1 MAADVAIVRPDQPL
15 RFALP
20 LIAAAGAVL
29 AALGLHTVAG
39 AGAPE
44 MLRAAAVGGVGLG
57 AVLGCAF
64 RAGRAVDERSSWS
77 LLAAAVATE
86 LASRWLWWSE
96 GPIRA
101 VAAHVGPWLHVV
113 AAALA
118 AAAVLRMRARNA
130 DRAAARRTAV
140 DGAIV
145 LVAGILIVSRLVFTD
160 VDGTA
165 ATTAALRFAA
175 IATAADVVLG
185 TLALIVLSC
194 ARNPGGAGMRTLL
207 PLTAGLVAVAAGDAG
222 AASLALGASGP
233 ALQADLLVAGGL
245 LLVLLASLG
254 SSVDDQGAMPRRE
267 RIAVCAALAPV
278 VVAALAV
285 VGYALVAH
293 SMPMLLATW
302 IVTLAALLLVRL
314 IVALLDNLVL
324 SRTLEAQVAERTLEL
339 VTREQWFRSLVQHS
353 SDVVCVIDATGIIR
367 YQSPA
372 AERLF
377 GHDPTGTLG
386 AALLTLVPADDA
398 GRLNA
403 ALAQAI
409 GMPGASFVLDLPL
422 HHGDGSWRETE
433 TVVTSLLD
441 VPDVRGIVLN
451 IRDVT
456 ERKQLQER
464 LEHQAFHDTLT
475 GLANRALFQR
485 ELAALV
491 TARPGTVAVLFCD
504 LDGFKA
510 VNDSQGH
517 DVGDALLRIVAER
530 LRACVRPGDLVARFG
545 GDEFAIL
552 VRDDDA
558 LVAGRHV
565 AARIEE
571 ALSTPFALD
580 GRQAR
585 VGVSIGIAA
594 VGPGA
599 DSVDVVLRNADLAMY
614 RAKSDHG
621 KSVAVFE
628 PAMHDAL
635 LARLELE
642 DALRAAL
649 GNGQLSLHYQPTVEL
664 ETGMAIGVEA
674 LMRWYR
680 PGRGVVSPQEF
691 ITIAEDNGFIDAMG
705 QWALFEAC
713 RQGAAWQEYA
723 LPGKVFSVG
732 VNISARQ
739 VAPALVDL
747 VAAALGESSL
757 PASALLLE
765 MTESV
770 LLGRTEEAIAVLRAL
785 KRLGVRIAIDDF
797 GTGFS
802 SLSYLSRF
810 PVDVL
815 KIDKNF
821 IEAVDEGGEKAGLA
835 RTIVD
840 LGRTLR
846 LATIAEGIERH
857 AQVHALRAMG
867 CAFGQGYLFGRA
879 MPATGVSD
887 LLQVGPTVLDTLPR
901 TGPPA
906 GPVSELPV
914 PEPRRGGDVA
924 VGRRA

>member
-1 MAADVAIVRPDQPL
+1 VRPDSAT
-15 RFALP
+15 RFGLPVSGLACAVAAVVLLHADGVSGIAALTRSA
-20 LIAAAGAVL
+20 LVLAAGIAAALSCAWRARHSLEERTAWWLFALAVVLEL
-29 AALGLHTVAG
+29 AGRWDWWTHD
-39 AGAPE
+39 
-44 MLRAAAVGGVGLG
+44 AAAVPHQASALHVG
-57 AVLGCAF
+57 
-64 RAGRAVDERSSWS
+64 
-77 LLAAAVATE
+77 AAVIAGT
-86 LASRWLWWSE
+86 
-96 GPIRA
+96 
-101 VAAHVGPWLHVV
+101 
-113 AAALA
+113 AALR
-118 AAAVLRMRARNA
+118 LRAPSPGK
-130 DRAAARRTAV
+130 AAARRTV
-140 DGAIV
+140 LDGAIV
-145 LVAGILIVSRLVFTD
+145 LVAALLIGSKAVFAS
-160 VDGTA
+160 GGGA
-165 ATTAALRFAA
+165 SLSQPLLRFASV
-175 IATAADVVLG
+175 ATSTDIVLAA
-185 TLALIVLSC
+185 LALVVLSC
-194 ARNPGGAGMRTLL
+194 ARYPGGAALRTLL
-207 PLTAGLVAVAAGDAG
+207 SLTGGLVAVAAGDAAVASGVVSG
-222 AASLALGASGP
+222 AASPYGDLGIAAGLLMVLLGAVNTDIDGHS
-233 ALQADLLVAGGL
+233 
-245 LLVLLASLG
+245 
-254 SSVDDQGAMPRRE
+254 AMPRRE
-267 RIAVCAALAPV
+267 RIAVCAAVAPV

-285 VGYALVAH
+285 VGYELVAGGL
-293 SMPMLLATW
+293 PKMLAMWIMALAG
-302 IVTLAALLLVRL
+302 LLLLRL

-324 SRTLEAQVAERTLEL
+324 SRTLESRVDERTLEL

-353 SDVVCVIDATGIIR
+353 SDVVCVIDATGVIR

-372 AERLF
+372 AERLL
-377 GHDPTGTLG
+377 GHDPTGTIG
-386 AALLTLVPADDA
+386 AALLSLVPSADT

-409 GMPGASFVLDLPL
+409 GMSGASFVLDLPVR
-422 HHGDGSWRETE
+422 HGDGSWRETE

-464 LEHQAFHDTLT
+464 LEHQAYHDALT

-485 ELAALV
+485 ELAHHV
-491 TARPGTVAVLFCD
+491 TARPGSVAVLFCD

-517 DVGDALLRIVAER
+517 DVGDALLRIVADR
-530 LRACVRPGDLVARFG
+530 LRSCVRPGDLVARFG

-552 VRDDDA
+552 VTDDDA
-558 LVAGRHV
+558 LLAARQV
-565 AARIEE
+565 AARVDH
-571 ALSTPFALD
+571 ALCTPFALD

-599 DSVDVVLRNADLAMY
+599 DSVDVLLRNADLAMY
-614 RAKSDHG
+614 RAKADQSQ
-621 KSVAVFE
+621 SVAVFE
-628 PAMHDAL
+628 TAMHDAL

-642 DALRAAL
+642 DALRTAL
-649 GNGQLSLHYQPTVEL
+649 GNGQLTLHYQPTVEL
-664 ETGMAIGVEA
+664 NTGMAVGVEA

-680 PGRGVVSPQEF
+680 PGRGIVSPQEF
-691 ITIAEDNGFIDAMG
+691 ISLAEDNGFIEAMG

-713 RQGAAWQEYA
+713 RQGAAWQQYA
-723 LPGKVFSVG
+723 PAAKVFSIG

-739 VAPALVDL
+739 VCPGLVDV
-747 VAAALGESSL
+747 VAAALAESGL

-770 LLGRTEEAIAVLRAL
+770 LMGRTDEAVGVLRAL

-821 IEAVDEGGEKAGLA
+821 IEEVEQGGEKTGLA

-846 LATIAEGIERH
+846 LATVAEGIERH

-867 CAFGQGYLFGRA
+867 CAYGQGYLFGRA
-879 MPATGVSD
+879 MPAEGIND
-887 LLQVGPTVLDTLPR
+887 LLQVGPTVLVPAPR
-901 TGPPA
+901 PATTA
-906 GPVSELPV
+906 GPVDELPV
-914 PEPRRGGDVA
+914 PVPRRVERA
-924 VGRRA
+924 VGA

>member
-1 MAADVAIVRPDQPL
+1 VLDAAIMLVAGLLIASKVVFSAASGATHAAVVL
-15 RFALP
+15 RFTS
-20 LIAAAGAVL
+20 IATATDIVL
-29 AALGLHTVAG
+29 AA
-39 AGAPE
+39 
-44 MLRAAAVGGVGLG
+44 
-57 AVLGCAF
+57 
-64 RAGRAVDERSSWS
+64 
-77 LLAAAVATE
+77 
-86 LASRWLWWSE
+86 
-96 GPIRA
+96 I
-101 VAAHVGPWLHVV
+101 
-113 AAALA
+113 AL
-118 AAAVLRMRARNA
+118 V
-130 DRAAARRTAV
+130 
-140 DGAIV
+140 
-145 LVAGILIVSRLVFTD
+145 
-160 VDGTA
+160 
-165 ATTAALRFAA
+165 
-175 IATAADVVLG
+175 
-185 TLALIVLSC
+185 VLSC
-194 ARNPGGAGMRTLL
+194 ARYPGGAALRTLV
-207 PLTAGLVAVAAGDAG
+207 PLTAGLVAMAAGDATVTSG
-222 AASLALGASGP
+222 ILSGVGTAGYGDLAIAAGM
-233 ALQADLLVAGGL
+233 L
-245 LLVLLASLG
+245 LLVFG
-254 SSVDDQGAMPRRE
+254 STTTATDDHSAMPRRE
-267 RIAVCAALAPV
+267 RIAVCAAVAPV
-278 VVAALAV
+278 VLAALAV
-285 VGYALVAH
+285 VGFELVDGGL
-293 SMPMLLATW
+293 PTMLAIW
-302 IVTLAALLLVRL
+302 IMVLAALLLVRL

-324 SRTLEAQVAERTLEL
+324 SRTLESQVDERTLEL

-353 SDVVCVIDATGIIR
+353 SDMVCVIDATGVIR

-377 GHDPTGTLG
+377 GHDPTGTIG
-386 AALLTLVPADDA
+386 AALLSLVPPSDA

-409 GMPGASFVLDLPL
+409 GMPGASFVLDLPVR
-422 HHGDGSWRETE
+422 HGDGSWRETE

-464 LEHQAFHDTLT
+464 LEHQAYHDALT
-475 GLANRALFQR
+475 GLSNRALFQR
-485 ELAALV
+485 ELAEHV
-491 TARPGTVAVLFCD
+491 TALPGSVAVLFCD

-517 DVGDALLRIVAER
+517 DVGDALLRIVSER
-530 LRACVRPGDLVARFG
+530 LRGCVRPGDLVARFG

-558 LVAGRHV
+558 LA
-565 AARIEE
+565 AARQVAERVD
-571 ALSTPFALD
+571 AAMCMPFALD

-599 DSVDVVLRNADLAMY
+599 DSVDVLLRNADLAMY
-614 RAKSDHG
+614 RAKADQAT
-621 KSVAVFE
+621 SVAVFE
-628 PAMHDAL
+628 TAMHDAL

-642 DALRAAL
+642 DALRTAL
-649 GNGQLSLHYQPTVEL
+649 GNGQLTLHYQPTVEL
-664 ETGMAIGVEA
+664 NTGMAVGVEA

-680 PGRGVVSPQEF
+680 PGRGIVSPLEF
-691 ITIAEDNGFIDAMG
+691 ITLAEDSGFIDAMG

-713 RQGAAWQEYA
+713 RQGAGWQQSA
-723 LPGKVFSVG
+723 PAGRVFSIG

-739 VAPALVDL
+739 VSPALVDI
-747 VAAALGESSL
+747 VAAALAESGL
-757 PASALLLE
+757 PPSALLLE

-770 LLGRTEEAIAVLRAL
+770 LLGRTDEAVGVLRAL

-821 IEAVDEGGEKAGLA
+821 IEEVEEGGEKAGLA

-846 LATIAEGIERH
+846 LATVAEGIERH
-857 AQVHALRAMG
+857 AQVQALRAMG

-879 MPATGVSD
+879 MPATGIND
-887 LLQVGPTVLDTLPR
+887 LLQVGPTMLS
-901 TGPPA
+901 PPSRPARSA

-914 PEPRRGGDVA
+914 LAPRRPERA
-924 VGRRA
+924 VGA

>member
-1 MAADVAIVRPDQPL
+1 LRLLLPPVAVVC
-15 RFALP
+15 
-20 LIAAAGAVL
+20 AVL
-29 AALGLHTVAG
+29 AALGLHDLPGVSVVELACAVAVCA
-39 AGAPE
+39 AGV
-44 MLRAAAVGGVGLG
+44 AAAVG
-57 AVLGCAF
+57 CAW
-64 RAGRAVDERSSWS
+64 RARHCAEERAAWW
-77 LLAAAVATE
+77 LLAVATVLE
-86 LASRWLWWSE
+86 LGSRWLWWND
-96 GPIRA
+96 
-101 VAAHVGPWLHVV
+101 
-113 AAALA
+113 A
-118 AAAVLRMRARNA
+118 AAASGVRSGPALHVAASVLAATAVLRLRARTP

-140 DGAIV
+140 DSAIV
-145 LVAGILIVSRLVFTD
+145 LVAGLLVASRAVFTTISQLSVSD
-160 VDGTA
+160 A
-165 ATTAALRFAA
+165 MLRFVS
-175 IATAADVVLG
+175 IATATDIVLG
-185 TLALIVLSC
+185 ALALIVLSC
-194 ARNPGGAGMRTLL
+194 ARYPGGAGLRALL
-207 PLTAGLVAVAAGDAG
+207 PLTAGLVAIAAGDACVAS
-222 AASLALGASGP
+222 AAISGGGLGTY
-233 ALQADLLVAGGL
+233 ADMFIAGGL
-245 LLVLLASLG
+245 LLVCLG
-254 SSVDDQGAMPRRE
+254 SVGTEDDGEDAMPRRE
-267 RIAVCAALAPV
+267 RIAVCAAVAPV
-278 VVAALAV
+278 VLAALAV
-285 VGYALVAH
+285 VGYELVGGWLPTMLVVWTMALAG
-293 SMPMLLATW
+293 
-302 IVTLAALLLVRL
+302 LLLLRL

-324 SRTLEAQVAERTLEL
+324 SRTLESQVVERTLEL

-353 SDVVCVIDATGIIR
+353 SDVVCVIDASGVIR

-377 GHDPTGTLG
+377 GHDPSGTIG
-386 AALLTLVPADDA
+386 TALMSLVPTAES

-403 ALAQAI
+403 ALGQAI
-409 GMPGASFVLDLPL
+409 GMPGATFVLDLPVQ
-422 HHGDGSWRETE
+422 HGDGSWRDTE

-456 ERKQLQER
+456 ERKQLQAR

-485 ELAALV
+485 ELAEHV

-530 LRACVRPGDLVARFG
+530 LRGCVRPGDLVARFG
-545 GDEFAIL
+545 GDEFAML
-552 VRDDDA
+552 VRDADA
-558 LVAGRHV
+558 MS
-565 AARIEE
+565 AAREIAARVDT
-571 ALSTPFALD
+571 ALCTPFGLD

-614 RAKSDHG
+614 RAKADNSG
-621 KSVAVFE
+621 SVAVFE

-642 DALRAAL
+642 DALRGAL
-649 GNGQLSLHYQPTVEL
+649 GNGQLTLHYQPTVEL
-664 ETGMAIGVEA
+664 TTGLTIGVEA

-691 ITIAEDNGFIDAMG
+691 ITIAEDNGFIEAMG

-723 LPGKVFSVG
+723 APGKVFSVG
-732 VNISARQ
+732 VNISALQ
-739 VAPALVDL
+739 VNPGLVDL
-747 VAAALGESSL
+747 VAAALSESGM

-765 MTESV
+765 MTETV
-770 LLGRTEEAIAVLRAL
+770 LLGHTEDAVAVLRAL

-821 IEAVDEGGEKAGLA
+821 IEAVDQGGENAGLA
-835 RTIVD
+835 RTIID

-846 LATIAEGIERH
+846 LATVAEGIERH
-857 AQVHALRAMG
+857 GQVHALREMG
-867 CAFGQGYLFGRA
+867 CAYGQGYLFARA
-879 MPATGVSD
+879 MPALGIDD
-887 LLQVGPTVLDTLPR
+887 LLQVGPTMPV
-901 TGPPA
+901 TGPRAAAPA
-906 GPVSELPV
+906 GPVTELPV
-914 PEPRRGGDVA
+914 PEPRAAKDAIGA
-924 VGRRA
+924 

>member
-1 MAADVAIVRPDQPL
+1 MRQETVTRFVLPSVGAVAAAVAVLGLHAQGVTAPGSLARAA
-15 RFALP
+15 FVVV
-20 LIAAAGAVL
+20 AAAGA
-29 AALGLHTVAG
+29 AAGCAWRARHSL
-39 AGAPE
+39 E
-44 MLRAAAVGGVGLG
+44 ERAAWWLLALAVLLELG
-57 AVLGCAF
+57 ARWASWTSHDSAPTYSAIALHCAVAVLGA
-64 RAGRAVDERSSWS
+64 
-77 LLAAAVATE
+77 
-86 LASRWLWWSE
+86 
-96 GPIRA
+96 
-101 VAAHVGPWLHVV
+101 
-113 AAALA
+113 AAALR
-118 AAAVLRMRARNA
+118 LRAPTQ
-130 DRAAARRTAV
+130 DRSAARRTVLDA
-140 DGAIV
+140 AIV
-145 LVAGILIVSRLVFTD
+145 LVAGLLIASKAVFATGTLTAHAADVLRLTS
-160 VDGTA
+160 
-165 ATTAALRFAA
+165 
-175 IATAADVVLG
+175 IATATDIVLAA
-185 TLALIVLSC
+185 TALIVLSC
-194 ARNPGGAGMRTLL
+194 ARYPGGAALRTLL
-207 PLTAGLVAVAAGDAG
+207 PLTAGLVAIAAGDAAVTSGILTG
-222 AASLALGASGP
+222 AGTASYGDLGITVGM
-233 ALQADLLVAGGL
+233 L
-245 LLVLLASLG
+245 LLVLG
-254 SSVDDQGAMPRRE
+254 STTSAVDGQEAMPHRE
-267 RIAVCAALAPV
+267 RIAVCAAVAPV
-278 VVAALAV
+278 VLAALAV
-285 VGYALVAH
+285 AGYELVGGGL
-293 SMPMLLATW
+293 PTMLAIW
-302 IVTLAALLLVRL
+302 IMALAALLLLRL

-324 SRTLEAQVAERTLEL
+324 SRTLESQVDERTLEL

-353 SDVVCVIDATGIIR
+353 SDVVCVIDATGVIR

-372 AERLF
+372 AERLL

-386 AALLTLVPADDA
+386 AALMSLVPPADV

-403 ALAQAI
+403 ALGQAI
-409 GMPGASFVLDLPL
+409 GMPGASFVLDLPVQ
-422 HHGDGSWRETE
+422 HGDGSWRETE

-464 LEHQAFHDTLT
+464 LEHQAYHDALT
-475 GLANRALFQR
+475 GLANRSLFQR
-485 ELAALV
+485 ELGDHVNAM
-491 TARPGTVAVLFCD
+491 PGSVAVLFCD

-517 DVGDALLRIVAER
+517 DVGDALLRIVADR
-530 LRACVRPGDLVARFG
+530 LRGCVRPGDLVARFG

-558 LVAGRHV
+558 LVAARQV
-565 AARIEE
+565 AERVDA
-571 ALSTPFALD
+571 ALCAPFALD

-614 RAKSDHG
+614 RAKADQTT
-621 KSVAVFE
+621 SVAVFE
-628 PAMHDAL
+628 TAMHDAL

-642 DALRAAL
+642 DALRSAL
-649 GNGQLSLHYQPTVEL
+649 GSGQLTLHYQPTVEL
-664 ETGMAIGVEA
+664 NTGMTVGVEA

-680 PGRGVVSPQEF
+680 PGHGIVSPQEF
-691 ITIAEDNGFIDAMG
+691 ITLAEDSGLIDAMG

-713 RQGAAWQEYA
+713 RQGAGWQHYA
-723 LPGKVFSVG
+723 AHGQVFSIG

-739 VAPALVDL
+739 VCPGLVDV
-747 VAAALGESSL
+747 VAAALAESGL

-770 LLGRTEEAIAVLRAL
+770 LLGRTEEAVGVLRAL

-821 IEAVDEGGEKAGLA
+821 IEEIEEGGEKAGLA

-846 LATIAEGIERH
+846 LATVAEGIERH
-857 AQVHALRAMG
+857 TQVHALRAMG

-879 MPATGVSD
+879 TPATGIND
-887 LLQVGPTVLDTLPR
+887 LLQVGPAMLVPSPRPTTLV
-901 TGPPA
+901 
-906 GPVSELPV
+906 GPVSDLPV
-914 PEPRRGGDVA
+914 PAPRRVS
-924 VGRRA
+924 